1 MFYYETDRPNL
12 LTINWTHS
20 ELQSPFNSNQIKQFY
35 PEIRINGIMNGHS
48 LFQDYPVL
56 SRTKTLYIT
65 NCILDLSKME
75 GDFDYINLINCEC
88 VNDFVNCT
96 SKSLNTYH
104 STLYV
109 NQIHTLNVSNQVHIT
124 SSHIDYQHL
133 HQLVYISII
142 NLTILDNKV
151 NLSLLSGNF
160 SSVTFRQCEIIENS
174 FNFKA
179 KSICISN
186 CQYSAESI
194 ESFDCETL
202 GIFASGNKQ
211 LIQLPLKSKATR
223 KTADLRG
230 CTLDLSG
237 VAGNWTELDCQD
249 CVLDKSMHIDK
260 YLQGNQKTVLRLK
273 HCELS
278 DLDQLTGKWYQI
290 CIYDSYFRAL
300 QVSDQ
305 NIVSISVNVEN
316 VNINDFSCFQ
326 TSHIRISKCAVKS
339 VPENSVLEF
348 NECNL
353 SLAPNQ
359 INSNSIRIRNCNLI
373 NFSVLNLPINSI
385 SFRGAQHHE
394 YQLLYDSYIKSFNIN
409 KRMKW
414 NLNKRVKQE
423 QKRIQIKQKLVQNI
437 FICNSKMLTTI
448 QQLFPG
454 SE

>member
-1 MFYYETDRPNL
+1 MFYSKTDRPNL
-12 LTINWTHS
+12 LTVNWTHS
-20 ELQSPFNSNQIKQFY
+20 ESQYPFNLNLIKQYY

-48 LFQDYPVL
+48 LFQDYSVL

-65 NCILDLSKME
+65 NCILDLSKIE

-88 VNDFVNCT
+88 LNDFINCT

-109 NQIHTLNVSNQVHIT
+109 DQIHTLNVSNQVHIT

-133 HQLVYISII
+133 HKLVYISII
-142 NLTILDNKV
+142 NLTILDNTV

-160 SSVTFRQCEIIENS
+160 TSVTFRQCKIIENS

-194 ESFDCETL
+194 ESLDCETL
-202 GIFASGNKQ
+202 SIFASGNKQ

-223 KTADLRG
+223 KTADLKG

-249 CVLDKSMHIDK
+249 CVLEKSMHIDK
-260 YLQGNQKTVLRLK
+260 YLQGNQKTQLRLK

-278 DLDQLTGKWYQI
+278 DLDQLAGKWYQI
-290 CIYDSYFRAL
+290 CIYDSNFRAL

-305 NIVSISVNVEN
+305 NIVSSSVNVEN
-316 VNINDFSCFQ
+316 VNIDDFSCFQ
-326 TSHIRISKCAVKS
+326 TSHIRISKCTVRS

-359 INSNSIRIRNCNLI
+359 INSNSIRIRNCVLNY
-373 NFSVLNLPINSI
+373 FSVLNLPINSI

-394 YQLLYDSYIKSFNIN
+394 HQLLYDSYIKSFNIN

-414 NLNKRVKQE
+414 NMIKRVKQE
-423 QKRIQIKQKLVQNI
+423 QKRIQIKQIFVQNI
-437 FICNSKMLTTI
+437 LNSTQCI
-448 QQLFPG
+448 SAQVQQLNGG